1 MLHPPL
7 DARESRSEVI
17 RGTREKESASR
28 ELEEP
33 DIAEG
38 RLADRVEANH
48 LALIGLAKWFANVLF
63 R

>member
-1 MLHPPL
+1 MT
-7 DARESRSEVI
+7 
-17 RGTREKESASR
+17 RGMREKESASW

-33 DIAEG
+33 DIAER

-48 LALIGLAKWFANVLF
+48 LALIRLAKWFANVLF